1 MNKILFITIVIFFYS
16 KLVIAEEKVPP
27 KVTTQ
32 QYDNWTYQCVES
44 GKNKNCEVSQ
54 TIRIQNT
61 NINFSVTYTKFL
73 NEKKNKISLITII
86 SPLGI
91 DLNKS
96 LSLGFDNQ
104 EKINIPWSSCEQ
116 IGCLVFLSKGS
127 GNSKMDEIYEK
138 VYKNFISGNQLE
150 IEVLGYASK
159 QPLVIQSNLKGFKQA
174 TDKLNSEN

>member
-1 MNKILFITIVIFFYS
+1 MNKIIFVILFLLLGS
-16 KLVIAEEKVPP
+16 KLLIADDKSPP

-44 GKNKNCEVSQ
+44 GKDKNCEVSQ

-96 LSLGFDNQ
+96 LSLGFVNQ

>member
-1 MNKILFITIVIFFYS
+1 MNKIFIAILFFLLGS
-16 KLVIAEEKVPP
+16 NLLIAEDKSPP

-44 GKNKNCEVSQ
+44 GKDKNCEVSQ

-73 NEKKNKISLITII
+73 NDKKKEIQLITII

-91 DLNKS
+91 DLKKT
-96 LSLGFDNQ
+96 LSLNFDNQ
-104 EKINIPWSSCEQ
+104 EEINLPWSSCEQ

-127 GNSKMDEIYEK
+127 GNEEMDTTYDK
-138 VYKNFISGNQLE
+138 VYKKFISGKLLE
-150 IEVLGYASK
+150 IGVLGYATK
-159 QPLVIQSNLKGFKQA
+159 QPLVIQSNLIGFKEA
-174 TDKLNSEN
+174 TDKLNLDN

>member
-1 MNKILFITIVIFFYS
+1 MNKILLITILIFFYS
-16 KLVIAEEKVPP
+16 KFVIAEDKVPP

-44 GKNKNCEVSQ
+44 GKDKNCEVSQ

-91 DLNKS
+91 DLIS
-96 LSLGFDNQ
+96 L
-104 EKINIPWSSCEQ
+104 I
-116 IGCLVFLSKGS
+116 IGST
-127 GNSKMDEIYEK
+127 
-138 VYKNFISGNQLE
+138 
-150 IEVLGYASK
+150 
-159 QPLVIQSNLKGFKQA
+159 LKKFR
-174 TDKLNSEN
+174 